1 MIRLHVIDFKHSCC
15 AGFPIYVNPSC
26 IEMVKDGL
34 TDLFGRHYVKVIL
47 SPHIMNVLPLCD
59 CYVAVAGTLD
69 EIVGQINELEKRD
82 EIVVKIN
89 EHENH
94 KEGEQK

>member
-1 MIRLHVIDFKHSCC
+1 MIPLNVINFKRDYC
-15 AGFPIYVNPSC
+15 FPIYVKPSC
-26 IEMVKDGL
+26 IDVVQDGN
-34 TDLFGRHYVKVIL
+34 TDIYGRHYVKVIL

-59 CYVAVAGTLD
+59 CYVAVVGTFD

-89 EHENH
+89 EQEKH